1 MPVVTGFLPGSRLI
15 KRVNVPGGSGRFR
28 PAHAALVDGVRARS
42 PLGGPAAAW
51 MTSSIGNP
59 ARRRT
64 SCRESVYRN
73 SKTGVFGSL
82 VIQEGFILIE
92 AALSR
97 ENWLFPGKNQPRRA
111 APAAAAR
118 RARGSPSLLFQFRDD
133 SGIDFGN
140 FENNRRHSCL
150 SGGRAR
156 AAVRFSGSVHCGQQ
170 PLKGFGVVDGRKSA
184 DRSLRG
190 SAFFLSLRATD
201 PGWERGYRWNKQSR
215 SVIARRA

>member
-42 PLGGPAAAW
+42 PLGGPGAAW

-170 PLKGFGVVDGRKSA
+170 PLKGFGVIDGINRA
-184 DRSLRG
+184 DPSLRG
-190 SAFFLSLRATD
+190 GREPDAA
-201 PGWERGYRWNKQSR
+201 
-215 SVIARRA
+215 IH

>member
-1 MPVVTGFLPGSRLI
+1 MIPRAHFRCSVFPVRMKNVKNDARGNGVSSWVAVDQASECSRGKRPLPSGPCRVGGRGTGAKPSWGPG
-15 KRVNVPGGSGRFR
+15 
-28 PAHAALVDGVRARS
+28 
-42 PLGGPAAAW
+42 AAW

-73 SKTGVFGSL
+73 PKNGVFGSL

-170 PLKGFGVVDGRKSA
+170 PLKGFGVIDGINRA
-184 DRSLRG
+184 DPSLRG
-190 SAFFLSLRATD
+190 GREPDAA
-201 PGWERGYRWNKQSR
+201 
-215 SVIARRA
+215 IH